1 MKKLLAILTLVTISF
16 TAHAETQVQT
26 IKMLNVKKSVTINA
40 PADKV
45 WEKISDF
52 GDMGAWHPAVAKTE
66 IVEGTNNVKG
76 AKRVLTL
83 QDGGK
88 INETL
93 TAYNPKKRAM
103 AYMITE
109 SVLPVD
115 AYKAIISVRIAEKG
129 QSVVTWGADF
139 KAKAGADD
147 KTAKD
152 TISGVFDGGLG
163 NLKKLLETM

>member
-1 MKKLLAILTLVTISF
+1 MKKFLAMLSLLIITF

-26 IKMLNVKKSVTINA
+26 IKMLHVKKSITINA

-52 GDMGAWHPAVAKTE
+52 GDLGAWHPAVAKTE
-66 IVEGTNNVKG
+66 IVEGVNNVKG

-93 TAYNPKKRAM
+93 TAHNTKKRAM

-115 AYKAIISVRIAEKG
+115 AYKAIISVRISGKG

-139 KAKAGADD
+139 KAKAGSDD

-152 TISGVFDGGLG
+152 TIIGVFDGGLN
-163 NLKKLLETM
+163 NLKKILETM